1 MLTRGA
7 AAAQKGRR
15 GGIVKHVAYVVVF
28 ARYTFKDAFLN
39 YLDKM
44 LILSFCSAATEIVFT
59 RRLD

>member
-1 MLTRGA
+1 MLTRGAA

-44 LILSFCSAATEIVFT
+44 LILSFNDAFPI
-59 RRLD
+59 